1 MNTIKELYEELG
13 TLLKKNPEIND
24 LNLDACGAPGSLF
37 TYRDE
42 PDGPIT
48 GISYEDDSFLSEN
61 KNNAEEWLKELGINS
76 LHSQYMNYL
85 VQMCMQGVANEDIE
99 DFINEYSDKVPAG
112 NSQPKT
118 VQKEFRFKAERE
130 ITLTTED
137 IDQIMCSSLEGGETA
152 RWCNAAEPVGE
163 LLGEYE
169 HEQIARG
176 GKLKFYEIE
185 EQTWHELSLDNFIH
199 GFICWYEGG
208 NDRYP
213 TVTPDGKIDMFRV
226 DAVVS
231 DQIVQYALFDTLI
244 Y

>member
-1 MNTIKELYEELG
+1 MNTIRELYEELG
-13 TLLKKNPEIND
+13 NLLKKHPELSD
-24 LNLDACGAPGSLF
+24 LNIDACGAPGSLF
-37 TYRDE
+37 IYRDE

-48 GISYEDDSFLSEN
+48 GISYEDDSFLCEQEENSE
-61 KNNAEEWLKELGINS
+61 ECLKEMGIDA
-76 LHSQYMNYL
+76 LPDQYMNYL
-85 VQMCMQGVANEDIE
+85 VQMCMRGETLGDIE
-99 DFINEYSDKVPAG
+99 EFIQEYSNKVPAG
-112 NSQPKT
+112 DSQPKAIP
-118 VQKEFRFKAERE
+118 KEFRFKAERE
-130 ITLTTED
+130 ITLTEED
-137 IDQIMCSSLEGGETA
+137 IDQILCSSLEGGETA
-152 RWCNAAEPVGE
+152 RWCCAAEPVGE

-199 GFICWYEGG
+199 GFIRWYEGG

-226 DAVVS
+226 DAVVG
-231 DQIVQYALFDTLI
+231 DQIVQYALFDNLI